1 LDEKKYVIP
10 TREYSIDKTTK
21 VQREKIANEALGL
34 SLLDAPMPTKET
46 MALVQEYVDGHMEIS
61 EILSR
66 TIARY
71 DRTAM
76 A

>member
-1 LDEKKYVIP
+1 MTEKKYTIP

-34 SLLDAPMPTKET
+34 SLLDAPMPTEET
-46 MALVQEYVDGHMEIS
+46 MTLVQEYIDGRMEIS